1 MANIAMPNWMQG
13 MRRVPFAEI
22 VPANRAVV
30 GLAYVAGYVAL
41 DRISFVEP
49 YASFGITPWNPNT
62 GLSFVLVLFFDIWM
76 VPLLFV
82 APFMADLIN
91 RQINLP
97 WAVEFISVALIGGGY
112 SDCVGILEKLAYPL

>member
-1 MANIAMPNWMQG
+1 MANIATPQLDSGNAQSAFRG
-13 MRRVPFAEI
+13 DRSRQEGYRRF
-22 VPANRAVV
+22 V

-41 DRISFVEP
+41 DRISFIEP
-49 YASFGITPWNPNT
+49 YAFFGITPWNPNT
-62 GLSFVLVLFFDIWM
+62 GLSIVLVLFFDIWM

-97 WAVEFISVALIGGGY
+97 
-112 SDCVGILEKLAYPL
+112 